1 MSRPLSVLMIEDSAD
16 DAELLAIELRQG
28 GFEPQIRRVETAE
41 QLTEALAGTPPEVV
55 IADYNLPGLGAAQAL
70 EAVRRSN
77 PDLPYLVVSG
87 VVNAEQAVELMR
99 AGAQDFLDKND
110 LARLVPAVER
120 ELDEAERKRQL
131 RKAERDLRESERRN
145 RAVLENIVD
154 GVITMDADGIIR
166 AFSQGA
172 VAIFGHQAEDVIG
185 QPIELLMPEP
195 FDRRHGDF
203 LKEHMGK
210 SGASVANFGR
220 EVVGRRKDGSTFPMH
235 LGVGETETAEG
246 RMFIGTARDISDL
259 KRMSEEL
266 AQAQKMEAVGRLT
279 GGVAHDFNNLLMII
293 ISNLELLG
301 DEINGNDDLES
312 LIEAATSAAERGA
325 DVTQRLL
332 AFSRRQSLMPEAIA
346 IRELVE
352 DTVKLLRPAIEE
364 TVEIRSI
371 VGDIVSAPLADRGH
385 LQNAL
390 VNLAMNACDAMPD
403 GGTLTIEIGD
413 TRLTQVDLGDDS
425 EAKPGEFVMV
435 DVSDTG
441 KGIANDVIDRVF
453 EPFFT
458 TKGMATH
465 SGLGLSMVYGFVR
478 QTGGH
483 LEISSTPSRGT
494 SVQLYLPVAEN
505 MEKQTAKR
513 RRPALPG
520 GEETLMLVEDD
531 HAVRG
536 ALGRLLTKLGY
547 AVIEAASGPAA
558 IEACKDGAIDLLI
571 TDVVMPGGMSGPDL
585 AREFADR
592 QPGIKI
598 LYISGY
604 AERLVADKSAA
615 DLGARFLG
623 KPFRKELFAKTIREI
638 LDD

>member
-16 DAELLAIELRQG
+16 DAELLAIELRKG
-28 GFEPQIRRVETAE
+28 GFEPRIQRVETAD
-41 QLTEALAGTPPEVV
+41 QLAEALAEATPELV
-55 IADYNLPGLGAAQAL
+55 IADYNLPGFGAAQAL
-70 EAVRRSN
+70 QAVRRSN

-87 VVNAEQAVELMR
+87 VVSAERAVELMR

-120 ELDEAERKRQL
+120 ELAEADQRRQL
-131 RKAERDLRESERRN
+131 RQAEQDLRESEKRN
-145 RAVLENIVD
+145 RAILDNIVD
-154 GVITMDADGIIR
+154 GVITMDAGGVIR

-172 VAIFGHQAEDVIG
+172 VTIFGHQADDIVG
-185 QPIELLMPEP
+185 QPIERLMPAP
-195 FDRRHGDF
+195 FAERHGDF
-203 LKEHMGK
+203 LKDYLRRSE
-210 SGASVANFGR
+210 ATEANLGR
-220 EVVGRRKDGSTFPMH
+220 EVLGLRKDGSTFPMH

-259 KRMSEEL
+259 KRMSEDL

-301 DEINGNDDLES
+301 DEVRGDDGLES
-312 LIEAATSAAERGA
+312 LIEAATAAAERGA
-325 DVTQRLL
+325 NVTQRLL

-346 IRELVE
+346 IRELVD

-364 TVEIRSI
+364 TVEVRSI
-371 VGDIVSAPLADRGH
+371 VGDRVSAPLADRGH

-390 VNLAMNACDAMPD
+390 VNLAMNARDAMPD
-403 GGTLTIEIGD
+403 GGTLAIEIGD
-413 TRLTQVDLGDDS
+413 VHLTRADLGDDS
-425 EAKPGEFVMV
+425 EAKPGQFVMIG
-435 DVSDTG
+435 VSDTG
-441 KGIANDVIDRVF
+441 KGIAGDLIDRVF

-483 LEISSTPSRGT
+483 LEIASTPAKGT
-494 SVQLYLPVAEN
+494 TVKLYLPVAES
-505 MEKQTAKR
+505 EKSQSAGRQRT
-513 RRPALPG
+513 ALPG

-536 ALGRLLTKLGY
+536 ALGRLLGKLGY
-547 AVIEAASGPAA
+547 AVIEADSGPAA
-558 IEACKDGAIDLLI
+558 LEAYDGGTVDLLI

-585 AREFADR
+585 ARVLAGR
-592 QPGIKI
+592 HPSIKI

-604 AERLVADKSAA
+604 AERLVADKSAT

-623 KPFRKELFAKTIREI
+623 KPFRKEQFAKTVREI
-638 LDD
+638 LDA

>member
-1 MSRPLSVLMIEDSAD
+1 MIEDSAD

-220 EVVGRRKDGSTFPMH
+220 EVVSRRKDGSTFPMH

-279 GGVAHDFNNLLMII
+279 G
-293 ISNLELLG
+293 
-301 DEINGNDDLES
+301 
-312 LIEAATSAAERGA
+312 
-325 DVTQRLL
+325 
-332 AFSRRQSLMPEAIA
+332 
-346 IRELVE
+346 
-352 DTVKLLRPAIEE
+352 
-364 TVEIRSI
+364 
-371 VGDIVSAPLADRGH
+371 
-385 LQNAL
+385 
-390 VNLAMNACDAMPD
+390 
-403 GGTLTIEIGD
+403 
-413 TRLTQVDLGDDS
+413 
-425 EAKPGEFVMV
+425 
-435 DVSDTG
+435 
-441 KGIANDVIDRVF
+441 
-453 EPFFT
+453 
-458 TKGMATH
+458 
-465 SGLGLSMVYGFVR
+465 
-478 QTGGH
+478 
-483 LEISSTPSRGT
+483 
-494 SVQLYLPVAEN
+494 
-505 MEKQTAKR
+505 
-513 RRPALPG
+513 
-520 GEETLMLVEDD
+520 
-531 HAVRG
+531 
-536 ALGRLLTKLGY
+536 
-547 AVIEAASGPAA
+547 
-558 IEACKDGAIDLLI
+558 
-571 TDVVMPGGMSGPDL
+571 
-585 AREFADR
+585 
-592 QPGIKI
+592 
-598 LYISGY
+598 
-604 AERLVADKSAA
+604 
-615 DLGARFLG
+615 
-623 KPFRKELFAKTIREI
+623 
-638 LDD
+638 